1 MYNPFPF
8 NLMPQH
14 AKFLAVSIVD
24 NLNKNL
30 FLGLDYSPESLG
42 LIDVLIEQMR
52 INDIDEIVIA
62 KNLYSLGCYVG
73 EVIIKSLGGDWL
85 SKDDIRARPTGN
97 TPLIIEM
104 QNGAVAD
111 PIGKVLDYYEDEL
124 AEPLSVFYE
133 VFSIVSSVYAE

>member
-8 NLMPQH
+8 NLLPQH

-30 FLGLDYSPESLG
+30 LLGLDYSPESLD

-52 INDIDEIVIA
+52 INDIEEVVIA

-73 EVIIKSLGGDWL
+73 EVLVKNLGGEWI
-85 SKDDIRARPTGN
+85 SKEWARARKTGN

-104 QNGAVAD
+104 SNGAIGD
-111 PIGKVLDYYEDEL
+111 PIGKVLDYYEDES
-124 AEPLSVFYE
+124 AESIASFYE
-133 VFSIVSSVYAE
+133 VFSIISSVREP

>member
-52 INDIDEIVIA
+52 INDIDEIVVA
-62 KNLYSLGCYVG
+62 KNLYSLGCYAG
-73 EVIIKSLGGDWL
+73 EVIVKSLGGEWV
-85 SKDDIRARPTGN
+85 SKNDIRARPTGN

-104 QNGAVAD
+104 SNGAVAD
-111 PIGKVLDYYEDEL
+111 PIGKVLDYYEDEFTQNL
-124 AEPLSVFYE
+124 TTFFE
-133 VFSIVSSVYAE
+133 VFSIISSVSAE